1 MAKMTSPAIPAAAT
15 RSNHASSDFV
25 LNTECYE
32 TRADVSP
39 SKSAARLSGM
49 KSVRVGVPAPVKA
62 ALSMY
67 L

>member
-1 MAKMTSPAIPAAAT
+1 
-15 RSNHASSDFV
+15 

-49 KSVRVGVPAPVKA
+49 KSVRVGVSAPVKA